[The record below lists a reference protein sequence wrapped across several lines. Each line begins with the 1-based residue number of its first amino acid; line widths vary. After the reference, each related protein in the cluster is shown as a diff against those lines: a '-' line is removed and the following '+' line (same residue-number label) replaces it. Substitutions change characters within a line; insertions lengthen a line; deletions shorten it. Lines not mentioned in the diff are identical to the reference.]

1 MRRVCFLLVACVL
14 LVGAP
19 ASAQTFYGTIHNG
32 SSPSTFVELNPATG
46 AQIAVI
52 GSVGYAVNGMAWD
65 ATTDT
70 LYATTST
77 NDASFPNGLITIDP
91 ATGAG
96 TPVGSGAGQMVNVPT
111 VNSAGELYSWTEDSD
126 DLVLWDAA
134 AGTVTVVGDSGMDT
148 WEHGL
153 DFDGSD
159 TLYQVNNGGDGI
171 NCEVFQVN
179 TATGAG
185 TSMGTIGPLTNGIAH
200 HGKFNPVDG
209 YYYGIDTTPYYSATG
224 YQIVVL
230 DINGLSVVRSVPTVD
245 RLHTLAFAAAA
256 QPPAP
261 TAVPT
266 LSGLGLMLMVVLLAG
281 VAVVLVRRF
290 A

>member
-1 MRRVCFLLVACVL
+1 MRRACFFLIACVL

-19 ASAQTFYGTIHNG
+19 AGAQTLYGTLHNG
-32 SSPSTFVELNPATG
+32 SSPSTLIELNPATG

-77 NDASFPNGLITIDP
+77 NDSSFPDGLITIDP

-96 TPVGSGAGQMVNVPT
+96 TPVGSGAGQLVNVPT
-111 VNSAGELYSWTEDSD
+111 ANSAGELYGWTEDSD
-126 DLVLWDAA
+126 DLVLWNTA
-134 AGTVTVVGDSGMDT
+134 AGTITVVGSSGMNT

-159 TLYQVNNGGDGI
+159 TLYQVNNGDDGT
-171 NCEVFQVN
+171 NCEVFQIN
-179 TATGAG
+179 SATGAG
-185 TSMGTIGPLTNGIAH
+185 TSVGMIGPLANGIAH
-200 HGKFNPVDG
+200 HGKFNPIDG
-209 YYYGIDTTPYYSATG
+209 YYYGIDTTPYYSSTG
-224 YQIVVL
+224 YQLVMIDVDALSIV
-230 DINGLSVVRSVPTVD
+230 GSMPTVD
-245 RLHTLAFAAAA
+245 NLHTIVFAAAA
-256 QPPAP
+256 QPPEP

-266 LSGLGLMLMVVLLAG
+266 LSGLGLMLMVVFLAG